1 MTQINITESVVYPIG
16 LEGAESQAFENVN
29 NVYDV
34 AIAGQPFLL
43 AASDRYP
50 YQRQTAQ
57 YRKQQFDNSQEP
69 GEQTFEG
76 WWLRSQ
82 SSFHLGAGINYLD
95 PITSENVQYR
105 FNDSAGVD
113 VWTPGQVTM
122 LNDVEEILPITG
134 SINMI
139 GAVDSNNEDIVLVGD
154 GANFYRIDS
163 NGVTGTINY
172 GGGGADILSIAQ
184 DGTNYY
190 VANDLNIYTGDLT
203 GTGPTGT
210 EYYGTGN
217 SKVKIAYVKQRLVAA
232 IGPSIYE
239 ITSTTGATGPL
250 STDRRYTH
258 PNSSWEWTAIVE
270 GPTAIYASG
279 YSGTSSNIYKF
290 SLSNTGVMPTL
301 TSAVTAADFP
311 DDEYVM
317 NIGTYLGRYMV
328 IGTSKGIRVGII
340 DDNGDITYGPV
351 IYEKT
356 NPLHKVQIAFRDRF
370 AYVTVTNAIDG
381 KSGVIRIDLSQEV
394 EPGRYAY
401 AKDLS
406 TKVTKC
412 SCGIAFVGKS
422 GKLAIAIDDESVFF
436 EDPNNKVVTGFLDT
450 GYIRYGTIEK
460 KFFKL
465 IKPRIKTPMAGS
477 ITAATKNVA
486 GGINSIITLDAATPA
501 INNDLTTNINVA
513 QEELAFRFIFN
524 RSSTDPS
531 SGPQLDGYQVKSL
544 PAVNRNRQLSIPLLN
559 FDFESDRYGV
569 QTGFEGRAFERLQA
583 LEAVEAKGDTILIQD
598 FTTGETVLGLIEQ
611 LSFERNSAP
620 KNSYSG
626 FGGIIYVS
634 VRTV

>member
-1 MTQINITESVVYPIG
+1 MNTFSITDDVVYPIG
-16 LEGAESQAFENVN
+16 KSGVTQEAFENTN
-29 NVYDV
+29 NVYDI
-34 AIAGQPFLL
+34 AIGGQPFLL
-43 AASDRYP
+43 ASSDRYP

-82 SSFHLGAGINYLD
+82 SSFHFGAGINYLD
-95 PITSENVQYR
+95 PITGENVQYR
-105 FNDSAGVD
+105 FKDSAGVD

-122 LNDVEEILPITG
+122 LNDMEDILPITD

-139 GAVDSNNEDIVLVGD
+139 GAVDGNDQDMVLVSDGD
-154 GANFYRIDS
+154 DLYRIS
-163 NGVTGTINY
+163 ATGATGAIDY
-172 GGGGADILSIAQ
+172 GGSGSDITSITQ
-184 DGTNYY
+184 DGLYYY
-190 VANDLNIYTGDLT
+190 VSNATGIYTGDLT
-203 GTGPTGT
+203 GTGATGT
-210 EYYGTGN
+210 IYYQTGDP
-217 SKVKIAYVKQRLVAA
+217 KVKIAYVKQRVVAA

-239 ITSTTGATGPL
+239 ITSATGATGPL
-250 STDRRYTH
+250 TTDKRYTH
-258 PNSSWEWTAIVE
+258 PNPSWEWTAIVE

-290 SLSNTGVMPTL
+290 SLSNVGVMPTL

-340 DDNGDITYGPV
+340 DDNGDVTYGPLT
-351 IYEKT
+351 YEKT

-370 AYVTVTNAIDG
+370 AYVTVTNAIAG

-406 TKVTKC
+406 TQVNGC
-412 SCGIAFVGKS
+412 SCGIAFIGKS

-436 EDPNNKVVTGFLDT
+436 EDINNKVATGFLDT
-450 GYIRYGTIEK
+450 GDIRYGTIEK

-465 IKPRIKTPMAGS
+465 IKPRIATPMSGS
-477 ITAATKNVA
+477 ISISSIVS
-486 GGINSIITLDAATPA
+486 GVVNSIITLDSATSA
-501 INNDLTTNINVA
+501 LNEDVTTNIDIP
-513 QEELAFRFIFN
+513 QESVAFRFGFN
-524 RSSTDPS
+524 RSSTDAS
-531 SGPQLDGYQVKSL
+531 KGPEFDGYQVKSL

-569 QTGFEGRAFERLQA
+569 QAGFEGRAFERLQL
-583 LEAVEAKGDTILIQD
+583 LEDIESKGDTVLIQD
-598 FTTGETVLGLIEQ
+598 FTTGEAVQGLIEQ
-611 LSFERNSAP
+611 LSFERSTPP

-626 FGGIIYVS
+626 FGGIVYVS